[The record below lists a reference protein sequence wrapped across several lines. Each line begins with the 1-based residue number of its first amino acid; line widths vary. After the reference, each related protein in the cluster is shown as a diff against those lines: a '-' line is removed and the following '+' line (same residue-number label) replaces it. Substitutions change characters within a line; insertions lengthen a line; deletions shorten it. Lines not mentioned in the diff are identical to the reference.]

1 MNDPLESSV
10 DSEADARVIQALLI
24 GLATEEAEAA
34 KSRIARVVAAMR
46 AEGIDRDARDP
57 SDPPGVGLA
66 AGASRRHRSWRP
78 IGGLG
83 VGLAAMI
90 AVVVW
95 IIGRPEAATAASW
108 LARAEAAA
116 NEEASRLVGYLVEIV
131 PHADAPDPRPVRGR
145 LLLGP
150 GEHGHP
156 LVRFDV
162 ETPKERRHAVGI
174 DRQGGWHQGAGRPL
188 REFPPDHLPRNL
200 VFGELDFVVDPLVA
214 LLQRVERDYEIVEL
228 EDGIEPRLRA
238 VHRDSGPRHPRA
250 PGEIEVVLEP
260 DDWTL
265 RRLALRWGDSVHRS
279 MRHTPDGPRR
289 NAHRPARP
297 REQGQDGP
305 DRRRDPRREGPPPPF
320 ELKLERFDVDDSMS
334 VDRDPR

>member
-1 MNDPLESSV
+1 MSDPLESSV
-10 DSEADARVIQALLI
+10 DSEADVRVIDALLAS
-24 GLATEEAEAA
+24 LATKESEATEA
-34 KSRIARVVAAMR
+34 RIARVMVAMET
-46 AEGIDRDARDP
+46 EGIAPRSRDSVRRSGIGP
-57 SDPPGVGLA
+57 A
-66 AGASRRHRSWRP
+66 AGASRRRRSWRP

-95 IIGRPEAATAASW
+95 IIGKPETATAANW

-116 NEEASRLVGYLVEIV
+116 SEEASRLVGYLVEIV

-145 LLLGP
+145 LLVGP

-188 REFPPDHLPRNL
+188 REFPPERLPRNL

-214 LLQRVERDYEIVEL
+214 LLERVERDYEIVEL

-250 PGEIEVVLEP
+250 PGEIEIVLDP

-265 RRLALRWGDSVHRS
+265 RRLVLRWGDSADRS
-279 MRHTPDGPRR
+279 IRPSSDGSRR
-289 NAHRPARP
+289 NAHRPGRP
-297 REQGQDGP
+297 RDRGREGV
-305 DRRRDPRREGPPPPF
+305 DRRRDPKREGPPPPF